1 MQPCDRTDVP
11 AISMED
17 ALSAQQRGVFA
28 PSANAF
34 DREDE
39 GADPEYYAATRLH
52 HHMDPAARYAL
63 RLYYEDTF
71 EKMAAPAILELCASW
86 ASHLPEL
93 RDFGPT
99 IGVGLNADELS
110 RNGSLTAYVVHDLNA
125 APAVPGVVEAA
136 LAAREECGD
145 GAGDGGGDSECP
157 FDFVTCVLGV
167 EYLTQPVAVLSE
179 ALRVLR
185 PGGACIMAFTGR
197 ASLATKVVRVW
208 AEASQAQ
215 RLWLA
220 AAYLRSSRATDS
232 SGTAW
237 MFDGVEIVDLSP
249 DPGRTD
255 SLYIVRATK
264 SRASATAA
272 EGASPT

>member
-1 MQPCDRTDVP
+1 
-11 AISMED
+11 MED
-17 ALSAQQRGVFA
+17 ALLAQQHDVFTL
-28 PSANAF
+28 SARAF

-39 GADPEYYAATRLH
+39 GADPDYYAATRLH

-63 RLYYEDTF
+63 RLYYEEAF
-71 EKMAAPAILELCASW
+71 EAMAAPAILELCASW

-99 IGVGLNADELS
+99 IGVGLNGDELS

-125 APAVPGVVEAA
+125 VPVVPGVVEAA
-136 LAAREECGD
+136 LAAREECGE
-145 GAGDGGGDSECP
+145 GAGESGSCGGGGDSECP
-157 FDFVTCVLGV
+157 FDFVTCALGV

-185 PGGACIMAFTGR
+185 PGGACILAFTGR
-197 ASLATKVVRVW
+197 ASLAAKVVRVW

-220 AAYLRSSRATDS
+220 AAYLRSARATDS
-232 SGTAW
+232 SGAAW
-237 MFDGVEIVDLSP
+237 VFDAVEAIDLSP

-255 SLYIVRATK
+255 SLYVVRATK
-264 SRASATAA
+264 SRAASKAA
-272 EGASPT
+272 EDAAPT